1 MSQISAETTRF
12 YARVG
17 VSSSQSLRLEY
28 KMPSKSPY
36 KPTMATAMAGNGR
49 VPQSVGKDF
58 NQHDTKRKAMA
69 KALRKPAS
77 MDGKDQVSK
86 DDGE

>member
-17 VSSSQSLRLEY
+17 VSSNQSLRLEY

-36 KPTMATAMAGNGR
+36 KPTMAGNGR

-77 MDGKDQVSK
+77 MNPVDQVSK
-86 DDGE
+86 DIGC

>member
-17 VSSSQSLRLEY
+17 VNSNQSLRLEY

-36 KPTMATAMAGNGR
+36 KPTMAVVRRYER

-86 DDGE
+86 DIGC